1 MVKMFL
7 SLFYGLE
14 VLENF
19 EDVFIASAG
28 AFPIA
33 VAAEVESD
41 IADAAATP
49 IVRAETRFDRGGH
62 LPHFNLYYTHYGI

>member
-28 AFPIA
+28 ALPIA

-41 IADAAATP
+41 MADAATP
-49 IVRAETRFDRGGH
+49 VVRAVDGGGH
-62 LPHFNLYYTHYGI
+62 LALLL